1 MRRATLPT
9 GHSSDTLVLTVVELS
24 PSAPP
29 PYTSLPAP
37 CSVISL
43 AALATYL
50 PNPTGTPLSVPSA
63 STYKEADC
71 EWSSTAGG
79 EDRKVV
85 SDVVIFRSSN
95 GSPDATDAARQ
106 FYSSSLSALGCHCP
120 ATAVSVRS
128 VPGLGDQAT
137 ALVVTAD
144 PDAVEITPSGGVIP
158 GLTLLVT
165 SRNAGIELNYRSAV
179 AATGAALP
187 ADAGKLTGIIA
198 MARGI
203 LAELGGR
210 AAASAAP
217 ATAEPHYAGPRDP
230 CRPIKSATLVR
241 YAPGA
246 TVSPGI
252 TSSGAPQS
260 PNGSPNP
267 DGSRTTTCSWDSG
280 GNGLVSV
287 SLNLFPDAVRAQQG
301 FDIDAHALSQGTS
314 GITVTGDQWLTDLGE
329 DGAVIY
335 QTHSTQHSVQIL
347 VHAGQVCTR
356 RQYRPGPGR
365 HRRAVS
371 GKQLRLGG
379 AGRNPLPGRHDLLR
393 RRRSAGRVPVRHAG
407 RPAEPERD
415 QVQRVAT
422 GQGSGRPGHRHIRDL
437 TGISRGG
444 PVRVVE

>member
-1 MRRATLPT
+1 MRRATATDRTFVPRPSLALHPC
-9 GHSSDTLVLTVVELS
+9 LTRHLGQSRRLS
-24 PSAPP
+24 PSVPP

-50 PNPTGTPLSVPSA
+50 PNPTGTPLSVSSA
-63 STYKEADC
+63 STYKEANC

-187 ADAGKLTGIIA
+187 ADAG
-198 MARGI
+198 
-203 LAELGGR
+203 
-210 AAASAAP
+210 
-217 ATAEPHYAGPRDP
+217 
-230 CRPIKSATLVR
+230 
-241 YAPGA
+241 
-246 TVSPGI
+246 
-252 TSSGAPQS
+252 
-260 PNGSPNP
+260 
-267 DGSRTTTCSWDSG
+267 
-280 GNGLVSV
+280 
-287 SLNLFPDAVRAQQG
+287 AQQG

-314 GITVTGDQWLTDLGE
+314 GITVTGDQWL
-329 DGAVIY
+329 
-335 QTHSTQHSVQIL
+335 
-347 VHAGQVCTR
+347 AG
-356 RQYRPGPGR
+356 
-365 HRRAVS
+365 
-371 GKQLRLGG
+371 L
-379 AGRNPLPGRHDLLR
+379 
-393 RRRSAGRVPVRHAG
+393 
-407 RPAEPERD
+407 
-415 QVQRVAT
+415 
-422 GQGSGRPGHRHIRDL
+422 
-437 TGISRGG
+437 SRT
-444 PVRVVE
+444 